1 MDKPI
6 DFEIAMKELETVV
19 SELDGE
25 VKLEQALA
33 LFEQGMKLSK
43 QCEDF
48 LKGAE
53 QKIEMLKRGAN
64 GELVTMPV
72 SGETIEA
79 VAIAS
84 TVTSVRV
91 EKEETAKEPKTKKVS
106 ANAAPTAADSGD
118 LMVKES
124 EQLSFFS
131 GTVVQ
136 VP

>member
-6 DFEIAMKELETVV
+6 DFEIAMRDLETVV

-53 QKIEMLKRGAN
+53 QKIEMLKRGDQ
-64 GELVTMPV
+64 GELIAMPV
-72 SGETIEA
+72 SGETLEA
-79 VAIAS
+79 VTVAS
-84 TVTSVRV
+84 AATPVRV
-91 EKEETAKEPKTKKVS
+91 EKEETVKEAKTKK
-106 ANAAPTAADSGD
+106 AQTAATNDSGE

>member
-6 DFEIAMKELETVV
+6 DFEIAMRDLETVV

-53 QKIEMLKRGAN
+53 QKIEMLKRGDQ
-64 GELVTMPV
+64 GELIAMPV
-72 SGETIEA
+72 TGETVEA
-79 VAIAS
+79 VTVAS
-84 TVTSVRV
+84 AATAVRV
-91 EKEETAKEPKTKKVS
+91 EKEETVKEANRKK
-106 ANAAPTAADSGD
+106 AQTAATNDSGE
-118 LMVKES
+118 LMIKES

>member
-6 DFEIAMKELETVV
+6 DFEIAMRDLETVV

-53 QKIEMLKRGAN
+53 QKIEMLKRGDQ
-64 GELVTMPV
+64 GELISMPV

-79 VAIAS
+79 VTVAS
-84 TVTSVRV
+84 AATAVRV
-91 EKEETAKEPKTKKVS
+91 EKEETVKEAKTKK
-106 ANAAPTAADSGD
+106 AQPAATSESGE

>member
-6 DFEIAMKELETVV
+6 DFEIAMRDLETVV

-53 QKIEMLKRGAN
+53 QKIEMLKRGDQ
-64 GELVTMPV
+64 GEVVTMPL
-72 SGETIEA
+72 SGETVEA
-79 VAIAS
+79 VAVAS
-84 TVTSVRV
+84 AASAVRV
-91 EKEETAKEPKTKKVS
+91 DKVETAKETRSKKAQAV
-106 ANAAPTAADSGD
+106 APADNDD

-136 VP
+136 VQ

>member
-6 DFEIAMKELETVV
+6 DFEIAMRDLETVV

-53 QKIEMLKRGAN
+53 QKIEMLKRGDQ
-64 GELVTMPV
+64 GELIAMPV
-72 SGETIEA
+72 TGETVEA
-79 VAIAS
+79 VTVAS
-84 TVTSVRV
+84 AATAVRA
-91 EKEETAKEPKTKKVS
+91 EKEETVKEAKTKK
-106 ANAAPTAADSGD
+106 AQTAATNDSGE

>member
-6 DFEIAMKELETVV
+6 DFEIAMRDLETVV

-43 QCEDF
+43 QCEEF

-53 QKIEMLKRGAN
+53 QKIEMLKRGDQ
-64 GELVTMPV
+64 GELIAMPV
-72 SGETIEA
+72 SGETLEA
-79 VAIAS
+79 VTVAS
-84 TVTSVRV
+84 AATPVRV
-91 EKEETAKEPKTKKVS
+91 EKEETVKEAKTKK
-106 ANAAPTAADSGD
+106 AQTAATNDSGE

>member
-6 DFEIAMKELETVV
+6 DFEIAMRDLETVV

-53 QKIEMLKRGAN
+53 QKIEMLKRGDQ
-64 GELVTMPV
+64 GELIAMPV

-79 VAIAS
+79 VTVAS
-84 TVTSVRV
+84 AATAVRV
-91 EKEETAKEPKTKKVS
+91 EKEETVKEAKTKK
-106 ANAAPTAADSGD
+106 AQTAATNDSGE

>member
-53 QKIEMLKRGAN
+53 QKIEMLKRGE
-64 GELVTMPV
+64 GGDLITTPV

-79 VAIAS
+79 VTIAS
-84 TVTSVRV
+84 SVTKVRV
-91 EKEETAKEPKTKKVS
+91 EKDDAGKEPRAKKVAAASVSTES
-106 ANAAPTAADSGD
+106 AD

-131 GTVVQ
+131 GTIVQ